1 VKVRNFR
8 LSSAADESLS
18 DSRGKS
24 KRADGIFCGHQG
36 RTKDACKLPLPLLH
50 REKVSIA
57 ALPGKAKEKMTL
69 TFMRNKVVEVEPLS
83 EKMLSV
89 SWRLVDT
96 LMASEIHLKIRLP
109 DLEIAEA
116 EARMARFP
124 HPACSAVSGLIEKVI
139 GVRVGPGL
147 QKIVSGLVGDPL
159 GCRELAEGV
168 LECCNAVILHF
179 TLPQL
184 QAIEKGDEME
194 RRRGFQDM
202 LKSNPRLVRSC
213 VAFADDSPLMEG
225 LKL

>member
-1 VKVRNFR
+1 MLVNCLSLCYIGKKFPELFFPERRRRKV
-8 LSSAADESLS
+8 
-18 DSRGKS
+18 
-24 KRADGIFCGHQG
+24 
-36 RTKDACKLPLPLLH
+36 
-50 REKVSIA
+50 
-57 ALPGKAKEKMTL
+57 TL

-83 EKMLSV
+83 ERMLSV
-89 SWRLVDT
+89 SWHLVDT
-96 LMASEIHLKIRLP
+96 LMESEIQLKIRLP

-116 EARMARFP
+116 EARMVRFP
-124 HPACSAVSGLIEKVI
+124 HPACSTVSGMMEKVI

-147 QKIVSGLVGDPL
+147 QKIVSGLVGGPL

-194 RRRGFQDM
+194 RRRGFRDM
-202 LKSNPRLVRSC
+202 LRSNPRLVRSC

-225 LKL
+225 LDL

>member
-1 VKVRNFR
+1 MLVNCLSLCYIGKKFPQLLFPERGRRKV
-8 LSSAADESLS
+8 
-18 DSRGKS
+18 
-24 KRADGIFCGHQG
+24 
-36 RTKDACKLPLPLLH
+36 
-50 REKVSIA
+50 
-57 ALPGKAKEKMTL
+57 TL

-83 EKMLSV
+83 ERMLSV
-89 SWRLVDT
+89 SWQLVDT
-96 LMASEIHLKIRLP
+96 LMESEIHLKIRLP

-116 EARMARFP
+116 EARMVRFP
-124 HPACSAVSGLIEKVI
+124 HPACPTVSGMMEKVI

-147 QKIVSGLVGDPL
+147 QKIVSGLVGGPL

-194 RRRGFQDM
+194 RRRGFRDM
-202 LKSNPRLVRSC
+202 LRSNPRLVRSC

-225 LKL
+225 LDL

>member
-1 VKVRNFR
+1 MLVN
-8 LSSAADESLS
+8 SLS
-18 DSRGKS
+18 LCYIGK
-24 KRADGIFCGHQG
+24 
-36 RTKDACKLPLPLLH
+36 
-50 REKVSIA
+50 KVPTG
-57 ALPGKAKEKMTL
+57 ALAGESKEKMTL
-69 TFMRNKVVEVEPLS
+69 TFMRNKVVEVEPFS

-96 LMASEIHLKIRLP
+96 LMESEIHLKIRLP

-124 HPACSAVSGLIEKVI
+124 HAACSTVSGMMEKVI

-147 QKIVSGLVGDPL
+147 QKIVSGLVGGPL

-184 QAIEKGDEME
+184 EAIEKGDERE
-194 RRRGFQDM
+194 RRKGFRDM
-202 LKSNPRLVRSC
+202 LRSNPRLVRSC